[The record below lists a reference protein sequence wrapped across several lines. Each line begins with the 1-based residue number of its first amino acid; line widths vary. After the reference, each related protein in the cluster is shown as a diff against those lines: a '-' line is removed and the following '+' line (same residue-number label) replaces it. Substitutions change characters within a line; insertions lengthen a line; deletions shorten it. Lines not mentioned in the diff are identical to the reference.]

1 VRVGVPRE
9 RGPGERRVGLTP
21 TAAASLIARKVEVV
35 IEADAGA
42 LAGHLDGAY
51 TAVGAEIVSGE
62 REAWDVDLV
71 VRIGQPQ
78 PSEIERLPQGGAIV
92 GFLTPFSSRD
102 ILWRLHERHASA
114 LAFEALPRVTAAQAM
129 DALSSQATVAGY
141 AAVLEAASASPK
153 FFPML
158 TTAAGT
164 VPPAKVLVL
173 GAGVAGLQ
181 AIATARRLGAVV
193 SAYDVRPEAAEQIES
208 LGARAVRLEV
218 EVAAEK
224 GYAREL
230 EQDQQSRQLE
240 LLAPHVAEADV
251 VVTTAAVPGRTAP
264 ILITHAMVH
273 GMRAGAVIVDTAV
286 VSGGNCEVTYAGE
299 RRVHG
304 NGVIICGPTDLP
316 SRVAADASQMYSR
329 NVLALLQRVIVEG
342 ELVIDLDDDI
352 VSGACVT
359 HRGEV
364 RHELS
369 RRLLSGS
376 SSDVPEP
383 EG

>member
-1 VRVGVPRE
+1 MRVGVPRE
-9 RGPGERRVGLTP
+9 RGPGERRVALTP
-21 TAAASLIARKVEVV
+21 TAAASLIARDVEVV
-35 IEADAGA
+35 VEADAGA

-51 TAVGAEIVSGE
+51 TGVGAEVVSGE
-62 REAWDVDLV
+62 REAWDADLV
-71 VRIGQPQ
+71 VRIGQPM
-78 PSEIERLPQGGAIV
+78 PSEVERLPHGGAIV
-92 GFLTPFSSRD
+92 GFLAPFTSTD

-141 AAVLEAASASPK
+141 AAVLEAATASPK

-208 LGARAVRLEV
+208 LGARAVRVDVEV
-218 EVAAEK
+218 EAEK

-230 EQDQQSRQLE
+230 AEDQQTRQHE
-240 LLAPHVAEADV
+240 LLTPHVADADV

-273 GMRAGAVIVDTAV
+273 RMRAGAVIVDAAV
-286 VSGGNCEVTYAGE
+286 MSGGNCEVSYAGE

-329 NVLALLQRVIVEG
+329 NVLALLQRVIVDG
-342 ELVIDLDDDI
+342 ELVIDLDDEI
-352 VSGACVT
+352 VAGACVV

-376 SSDVPEP
+376 VYEASEM

>member
-1 VRVGVPRE
+1 MRVGVPRE
-9 RGPGERRVGLTP
+9 RGPGERRVALTP
-21 TAAASLIARKVEVV
+21 TAAASLIARDVEVL
-35 IEADAGA
+35 IETEAGT

-51 TAVGAEIVSGE
+51 TGVGAEVVSGE
-62 REAWDVDLV
+62 REAWDADLV
-71 VRIGQPQ
+71 VRVGQPA
-78 PSEIERLPQGGAIV
+78 PSELERLPKGGAIV
-92 GFLTPFSSRD
+92 GFLAPFSSTD
-102 ILWRLHERHASA
+102 ILRCLRERRATA

-129 DALSSQATVAGY
+129 DALSSQSTAAGY
-141 AAVLEAASASPK
+141 AAVLEAATASPK

-164 VPPAKVLVL
+164 VAPARVLVL

-208 LGARAVRLEV
+208 LGARAVRLDVEV
-218 EVAAEK
+218 EPEK

-230 EQDQQSRQLE
+230 EEDQQARQHE
-240 LLAPHVAEADV
+240 LLAPHVADSDV
-251 VVTTAAVPGRTAP
+251 VITTAAVPGRLAP
-264 ILITHAMVH
+264 VLITHKMVH
-273 GMRAGAVIVDTAV
+273 RMHSGAVIVDAAV
-286 VSGGNCEVTYAGE
+286 ESGGNCEVSYAGE

-329 NVLALLQRVIVEG
+329 NLLALLQRVIVDG
-342 ELVIDLDDDI
+342 ELVIDLDDEI
-352 VSGACVT
+352 VGGACVT

-364 RHELS
+364 RHELA
-369 RRLLSGS
+369 RGLLDGATS
-376 SSDVPEP
+376 EM

>member
-9 RGPGERRVGLTP
+9 RGPGERRVALTP
-21 TAAASLIARKVEVV
+21 TAAASLIARDVEVV
-35 IEADAGA
+35 VEADAGA

-51 TAVGAEIVSGE
+51 TGVGAEVVSSE

-71 VRIGQPQ
+71 VRVGQPM
-78 PSEIERLPQGGAIV
+78 PSEVGRLPQGGAIV
-92 GFLTPFSSRD
+92 GFLAPFTSTD
-102 ILWRLHERHASA
+102 ILWRLRERRASA

-129 DALSSQATVAGY
+129 DALSSQATAAGY

-164 VPPAKVLVL
+164 VAPAKVLVL
-173 GAGVAGLQ
+173 GAGVSGLQ

-193 SAYDVRPEAAEQIES
+193 SAYDVRPEAVEQIES
-208 LGARAVRLEV
+208 LGARAVSPDVEV
-218 EVAAEK
+218 EVEG

-230 EQDQQSRQLE
+230 KEDEQASQHE
-240 LLAPHVAEADV
+240 LLAPNVADADV
-251 VVTTAAVPGRTAP
+251 VITTAAVPGRPAP

-273 GMRAGAVIVDTAV
+273 RMRAGAVIVDAAAE
-286 VSGGNCEVTYAGE
+286 SGGNCEVSYAGE

-329 NVLALLQRVIVEG
+329 NVLALLARVIVDG
-342 ELVIDLDDDI
+342 ELVIDLADEI
-352 VSGACVT
+352 ISGACVT
-359 HRGEV
+359 HRGVV
-364 RHELS
+364 RHELA
-369 RRLLSGS
+369 RKLLGGS
-376 SSDVPEP
+376 APEM

>member
-1 VRVGVPRE
+1 MRVGVPRE
-9 RGPGERRVGLTP
+9 RGPGERRVALTP
-21 TAAASLIARKVEVV
+21 TAAASLIARDVEVV
-35 IEADAGA
+35 VEADAGA

-51 TAVGAEIVSGE
+51 TGVGAEVVSSE

-71 VRIGQPQ
+71 VRVGQPM
-78 PSEIERLPQGGAIV
+78 PSEVGRLPQGGAIV
-92 GFLTPFSSRD
+92 GFLAPFTSTD
-102 ILWRLHERHASA
+102 ILWRLRERRASA

-129 DALSSQATVAGY
+129 DALSSQATAAGY

-164 VPPAKVLVL
+164 VAPAKVLVL
-173 GAGVAGLQ
+173 GAGVSGLQ

-193 SAYDVRPEAAEQIES
+193 SAYDVRPEAVEQIES
-208 LGARAVRLEV
+208 LGARAVSPDVEV
-218 EVAAEK
+218 EVEG

-230 EQDQQSRQLE
+230 EQDEQASQHE
-240 LLAPHVAEADV
+240 LLAPNVADADV
-251 VVTTAAVPGRTAP
+251 VITTAAVPGRPAP

-273 GMRAGAVIVDTAV
+273 RMRAGAVIVDAAAE
-286 VSGGNCEVTYAGE
+286 SGGNCEVSYAGE

-329 NVLALLQRVIVEG
+329 NVLALLARVIVDG
-342 ELVIDLDDDI
+342 ELVIDLADEI
-352 VSGACVT
+352 ISGACVT
-359 HRGEV
+359 HRGVV
-364 RHELS
+364 RHELA
-369 RRLLSGS
+369 RKLLGGS
-376 SSDVPEP
+376 APEM